1 MVPLFPAGVPGG
13 AELIILL
20 LIFVLGMVP
29 LLALTVGAYFF
40 GKSRG
45 KAEAYEEQQRQ

>member
-13 AELIILL
+13 MELVILL
-20 LIFVLGMVP
+20 IVFGMGIVP
-29 LLALTVGAYFF
+29 LLALAVGAYFF

-45 KAEAYEEQQRQ
+45 KTEAYEEQQRQ

>member
-1 MVPLFPAGVPGG
+1 MVPLFPGGMPGG
-13 AELIILL
+13 PELIVLL
-20 LIFVLGMVP
+20 LIFGMGIVP
-29 LLALTVGAYFF
+29 LLVLTVGAYFF